1 MTRRA
6 PALAAA
12 SLLLALA
19 APACRRRTPAAD
31 PPEDQVWLS
40 PEAMERGHIQV
51 ATASEEEVVDPVVA
65 GGRVTFED
73 LRVTH
78 VFSPVTGRVTRLLA
92 QPGQKVKKGSP
103 LAAVL
108 SPDVGTAFSDLAK
121 AQADLVA
128 SEREYRRQEQLLAA
142 HASPLRD
149 FETAEDNYRKA
160 RAEFERAREKA
171 ALLRSGAVDA
181 ATQEYLIRSYIDGE
195 VMARMVSPGVE
206 VQGQYSGGTAV
217 ELFTVG
223 DIDRV
228 WVLADVAEADLS
240 RVKVGAEASIRVVAY
255 PDRVFRGRVERV
267 AATLDPVLRTARV
280 RLSLDNQDWSL
291 KPEMYAQ
298 VSIAT
303 QPRRALVVPRD
314 ALVRVNDQTFLFV
327 AGGRTP
333 DGRMVFQRR
342 RVRVSEE
349 SFGDRIPV
357 LEGAKAGDGVVVRGS
372 ISRDQPNDEAWITA
386 AQMKA
391 AKIRVEEVRERDVED
406 AVRVGGRLAF
416 DDQRVTHVFSP
427 VTGRITRV
435 LADVGQRVRKGAPLV
450 AIVSPDVG
458 SAASDA
464 VKARADLTAAEH
476 EYQRQ
481 KELFEARAGAQRDL
495 EVAEGNYRKARA
507 EYQRSL
513 EKTRLLQEGTVDQV
527 TQEFV
532 LRSPIDGEIVARNVS
547 PGTEIQGQYSG
558 ASNVVE
564 LFTIGDLTRL
574 WVLGDVYEMDLP
586 RIHEGDQVSIRVA
599 AYPDRV
605 FQGTVDWVGDVL
617 DPGTRTAKA
626 RIVLPNPE
634 RLLKPEMYQMVTIA
648 VPGKQVLAVPRRAL
662 VRLGDATV
670 VFVEGGQTPD
680 GKFAFKRRR
689 VIANEE
695 KGGGVVPILDGLK
708 AGERVIVEGAIF
720 AVGAL

>member
-12 SLLLALA
+12 SLLVAV
-19 APACRRRTPAAD
+19 APTACGRRAPSND

-40 PEAMERGHIQV
+40 AQAMERGHIQI
-51 ATASEEEVVDPVVA
+51 ATASEEEIVDPVVA
-65 GGRVTFED
+65 GGRVAFED

-78 VFSPVTGRVTRLLA
+78 VFSPVTGRVTRVLA
-92 QPGQKVKKGSP
+92 QPGQKVKKGAP

-108 SPDVGTAFSDLAK
+108 SPEVGTAFSDLAK

-142 HASPLRD
+142 HASALRD
-149 FETAEDNYRKA
+149 FETAEDNFHKA
-160 RAEFERAREKA
+160 KAEFERAREKA
-171 ALLRSGAVDA
+171 ALLRSGGVDA
-181 ATQEYLIRSYIDGE
+181 ATQEYLVRSYIDGE
-195 VMARMVSPGVE
+195 VMARMVNPGVE

-228 WVLADVAEADLS
+228 WVQADVAEADLP
-240 RVKVGAEASIRVVAY
+240 RVKVGAEASVRVVAY
-255 PDRVFRGRVERV
+255 PERVFRGRVEWV
-267 AATLDPVLRTARV
+267 ADTLDPALRTARV
-280 RLSLDNQDWSL
+280 RVALDNQDWAL

-303 QPRRALVVPRD
+303 QPRRALVVPRG
-314 ALVRVNDQTFLFV
+314 ALVRVNDQTFLYV

-333 DGRMVFQRR
+333 DGRMIFQRR
-342 RVRVSEE
+342 RVRVGEDAAA
-349 SFGDRIPV
+349 DRVPV
-357 LEGAKAGDGVVVRGS
+357 LEGAKAGDAVVVRGA
-372 ISRDQPNDEAWITA
+372 ISRDQPNDEAWITS

-391 AKIRVEEVRERDVED
+391 ASIRVEEVRERDVED
-406 AVRVGGRLAF
+406 AVQVGGRLAF

-427 VTGRITRV
+427 VTGRIARV
-435 LADVGQRVRKGAPLV
+435 LADLGERVKKGAPLV
-450 AIVSPDVG
+450 TIVSPDVG
-458 SAASDA
+458 SAASDV

-481 KELFEARAGAQRDL
+481 KELFDARAGAQRDL
-495 EVAEGNYRKARA
+495 DVAEGNYRKAKA
-507 EYQRSL
+507 ETQRSL
-513 EKTRLLQEGTVDQV
+513 EKTRLLQAGTVDRV

-532 LRSPIDGEIVARNVS
+532 LRSPIDGEIVGRNVN
-547 PGTEIQGQYSG
+547 PGMEIQGQYSG

-574 WVLGDVYEMDLP
+574 WVLADVYEMDLS
-586 RIHEGDQVSIRVA
+586 RIREGDQVSIRVA
-599 AYPDRV
+599 AYPDAV
-605 FQGTVDWVGDVL
+605 FHGTVDWVGDIL
-617 DPGTRTAKA
+617 DPVARNTKA

-648 VPGKQVLAVPRRAL
+648 VPGRQVLAVPRRAL
-662 VRLGDATV
+662 VRLGDETV
-670 VFVEGGQTPD
+670 VFVESGQTPD
-680 GKFAFKRRR
+680 GKVAFKRRR

-695 KGGGVVPILDGLK
+695 RRGGVVPILDGLV

-720 AVGAL
+720 ALGAL